1 VNTLKVVMLIS
12 MLSGLLMI
20 VGYLPGRR
28 KGVVIALI
36 ISAVMNFG
44 SYWFSDSI
52 VLKMYDAP
60 PVTQAECP

>member
-1 VNTLKVVMLIS
+1 